1 MHERPQHDYYGC
13 VFALTVAI
21 GAAAAIGA
29 YISAERFN
37 AQLHR
42 EHLASLALHTQVPP
56 EVPTP
61 PSQAAEEV

>member
-1 MHERPQHDYYGC
+1 MHEQPRRDYYGC

-42 EHLASLALHTQVPP
+42 EYLASLALHTRVPP
-56 EVPTP
+56 EIPAS